1 MNLNDFDDHVSIAI
15 QLLIRGEMPPLMVEV
30 RLDPVILGRYDPEAM
45 KQPEIDLTK
54 YNAHEDGVS
63 RLHAELLLHEDRVC
77 VQDLSSRNG
86 TYVNNEKLAPYI
98 EHPLCDG
105 DWLKLGRL
113 KILINFLD

>member
-1 MNLNDFDDHVSIAI
+1 MNLNDFDDRSGIAI

-30 RLDPVILGRYDPEAM
+30 RNDPLVLGRYDPESL

-54 YNAHEDGVS
+54 YDAHEDGVS
-63 RLHAELLLHEDRVC
+63 RLHAELLLHDERVAI
-77 VQDLSSRNG
+77 QDLNSRNG

-98 EHPLCDG
+98 EHPLYDG
-105 DWLKLGRL
+105 DWVKLGRL